1 MLRHDWARD
10 LINRRDRTTD
20 DFKIEAEKRLNL
32 SIFSD
37 VESKIQNEESA
48 IRDERNFLTGKVAEN
63 KSDTYLSSAIFS
75 ECIDEYIS
83 ERNYDNKNTENRVR
97 YELETF
103 IEFFGDVR
111 MSEVDIKKA
120 TQFKSYLQ
128 KLPQKA

>member
-48 IRDERNFLTGKVAEN
+48 IRDERNFLTGKVTEN
-63 KSDTYLSSAIFS
+63 KSDTDLSSPIFS
-75 ECIDEYIS
+75 ECIDEYI
-83 ERNYDNKNTENRVR
+83 
-97 YELETF
+97 
-103 IEFFGDVR
+103 
-111 MSEVDIKKA
+111 A
-120 TQFKSYLQ
+120 LQ
-128 KLPQKA
+128 TRK